1 MATDYDV
8 VIVGGGFFG
17 CALAL
22 HLSSIAERV
31 LVIEAGDRL
40 LERASRVN
48 QARIHSGFH
57 YPRSFATALRS
68 RILQERFVRDFR
80 HAVVDDFDMIYAI
93 AARRSKVSASRF
105 ARTFASLDAP
115 FSPAPPNMCALF
127 DPRLI
132 EAAFQ
137 CREFAFDWTA
147 LREGLLS
154 RLDRHRVPVWTGE
167 EVRRVRSDP
176 DRAVVELESGREITA
191 ATVFNVTYANINH
204 LLLRSGLRPMA
215 LKHQLAE
222 VALAVPP
229 PELSGVA
236 VTVVDGPFFSTM
248 PYPAEKLYSFTHVRY
263 TPHFSWMAEDG
274 DRSPYQVAEQL
285 PQQTR
290 WRHMSQDARRYLPC
304 VAGFE
309 YRRSLF
315 EVKTVMVK
323 NERDDGRPILLC
335 RHPDAPRLVSVM
347 GAKIDNIYDLFEAL
361 PQLDPRWRDARPDRL
376 LA

>member
-1 MATDYDV
+1 MAADYDV

-22 HLSSIAERV
+22 HLSSLTDRV
-31 LVIEAGDRL
+31 LVLEGGERPM
-40 LERASRVN
+40 ERASRVN
-48 QARIHSGFH
+48 QARIHTGFH

-105 ARTFASLDAP
+105 AHTFASLDAP
-115 FSPAPPNMCALF
+115 FSPAPPNMRALF
-127 DPRLI
+127 DPALI
-132 EAAFQ
+132 EAAFR

-147 LREGLLS
+147 LREGLMS
-154 RLDRHRVPVWTGE
+154 RLDKHRVPVWTGQQ
-167 EVRRVRSDP
+167 VRRVRSEP
-176 DRAVVELESGREITA
+176 GCAVVELENGREITA
-191 ATVFNVTYANINH
+191 GSVFNVTYANINH

-215 LKHQLAE
+215 LKHELAE
-222 VALAVPP
+222 IALAVPP
-229 PELSGVA
+229 PELQGVA
-236 VTVVDGPFFSTM
+236 VTVIDGPFFSTM

-263 TPHFSWMAEDG
+263 TPHYSWMDESG
-274 DRSPYQVAEQL
+274 ERPPYCVAEQL
-285 PQQTR
+285 PQETR
-290 WRHMSQDARRYLPC
+290 WRHMVQDARRYLPC
-304 VAGFE
+304 AAAFE
-309 YRRSLF
+309 HRRSLF

-335 RHPDAPRLVSVM
+335 RHADAPRLISVM

-361 PQLDPRWRDARPDRL
+361 PQLDARWRGARPDRL
-376 LA
+376 VA